1 MKVLHALLS
10 FNRGLVSRLALARI
24 DLKRLALAAETF
36 ANWMPRTLGSMMLRP
51 GLGYLGATRSNASSL
66 SIPFVFSVSDTALIE
81 LTNLAMRV
89 RVSDSVITRGSV
101 SSAITNS
108 TFSQYTDTVTMTI
121 ASPAVITYAGAD
133 NFAVNDPV
141 TFTTTGALPTGIVAG
156 TTYYVK
162 TVNSGTNAIT
172 IAATAGGAAINTSG
186 AQSGVHTMQAYYHL
200 AGWTDSDESGAISA
214 WYAGGYLSLI
224 GTGTNSAMRD
234 QQVTVAV
241 ADQNDEHALA
251 ININRGE
258 VTLRIG
264 SSSGGEQYIAATTL
278 RAGYHSIAFTPT
290 GDFHIRLSNVADTA
304 ALVDSIAVEAVGD
317 MALTTPWPAAALSE
331 VRFDQSGDVI
341 FCACRGYVQMRI
353 ERHATRSWSVVKYA
367 PSDGPF
373 RADNAESI
381 RISAA
386 AISGDTTLTA
396 SKDLFAATHVGA
408 LFRLTSA
415 GQTVSSTLTAEDT
428 FTNPIRV
435 TGTGSGRNFSSE
447 LTAAPTF
454 SGTTSLTLQR
464 SIAEPGD
471 WVDVSAYTT
480 VGVRTHNDALDNQ
493 VVYYRIG
500 IKTGDYTALDG
511 VLSQLIFSAGSITG
525 IARVTGY
532 TSPTS
537 VSAAVLSDL
546 GGTASTANWA
556 EGAWSAKRGYPTSVV
571 LHDGRLWWAGKDK
584 INGSVSDAF
593 SSFDDEIEGDSG
605 PISRS
610 IGAGPVDTINW
621 LVSAANLMVGG
632 QGSEYVARASSL
644 DEPLTPT
651 QFGLKSV
658 STLGSAALRA
668 IKVDNSV
675 VFVQRNGTR
684 AYEIS
689 LDSGSYNYVSS
700 DLTALVPEIGS
711 PSIVRIAVQ
720 RMPDTRIHCVR
731 SDGLV
736 AVLVFDKVENVSCW
750 LLVETDGDIE
760 DVAVLPGSEEDSV
773 YYTVKR
779 TINSATVR
787 FIEKWALESECVG
800 GTTNRQ
806 ADAFVSFTNGPAS
819 ATITGL
825 SHLEG
830 ESVVVWADGKC
841 LADAAGEIA
850 TFTVASGQIAA
861 TDGGSTYLATTGI
874 VGLPYTAQF
883 KSAKLALASQAGV
896 PLTQKK
902 RIDHLGLVLAD
913 THAQGLR
920 YGQDFDNLDGLPQT
934 EDWTTVD
941 PDLIWEEY
949 DADAFELNGEWS
961 TDARLCLE
969 ASAPRPCTVLAAVIG
984 VSGHDKA

>member
-1 MKVLHALLS
+1 MKVLHSLLA

-24 DLKRLALAAETF
+24 DLKRLALAAATF
-36 ANWMPRTLGSMMLRP
+36 SNWMPRTLGSMMLRP
-51 GLGYLGATRSNASSL
+51 GLAYLSSTRSDAAAL
-66 SIPFVFSVSDTALIE
+66 SVPFVFSVSDTALIE

-89 RVSDSVITRGSV
+89 RVSDIVISRGAV
-101 SSAITNS
+101 SSAVTN
-108 TFSQYTDTVTMTI
+108 
-121 ASPAVITYAGAD
+121 G
-133 NFAVNDPV
+133 
-141 TFTTTGALPTGIVAG
+141 TFTSNLT
-156 TTYYVK
+156 
-162 TVNSGTNAIT
+162 
-172 IAATAGGAAINTSG
+172 
-186 AQSGVHTMQAYYHL
+186 
-200 AGWTDSDESGAISA
+200 GWTDSDESGGTSA
-214 WYAGGYLSLI
+214 WLTGGYMSLI
-224 GTGTNSAMRD
+224 GNGTNSAIRD
-234 QQVTVAV
+234 QQVTVA
-241 ADQNDEHALA
+241 AGDQGDEHALT
-251 ININRGE
+251 IVVTRGE
-258 VTLRIG
+258 VVLQVG
-264 SSSGGEQYIAATTL
+264 SSAGGEQYIAATTL
-278 RAGYHSIAFTPT
+278 RAGNHSLAFTPT
-290 GDFHIRLSNVADTA
+290 GNFHIRLANASATA
-304 ALVDSIAVEAVGD
+304 ALIDSIAVAGSGD
-317 MALTTPWPAAALSE
+317 MVVTTTWPTAALSE
-331 VRFDQSGDVI
+331 VRFEQSGDVI
-341 FCACRGYVQMRI
+341 FCACRGYQQMRI
-353 ERHATRSWSVVKYA
+353 ERHATRSWSVVEYA
-367 PSDGPF
+367 PKDGPF
-373 RADNAESI
+373 MAGNTGPV
-381 RISAA
+381 RISSS
-386 AISGDTTLTA
+386 AISGDVTLTA
-396 SKDLFAATHVGA
+396 TKDLFYSTQVGA
-408 LFRLTSA
+408 LFRLTSV
-415 GQTVSSTLTAEDT
+415 GQTVTTLVTAEDT
-428 FTNPIRV
+428 FTDPIRV
-435 TGTGSGRNFSSE
+435 TGIGTGRIFTYSA
-447 LTAAPTF
+447 LAAPTF
-454 SGTTSLTLQR
+454 TGTTTIKIQR
-464 SIAEPGD
+464 SVAEPGD
-471 WVDVSAYTT
+471 WVDVGTFTVPATT
-480 VGVRTHNDALDNQ
+480 TFSDGLDNQ
-493 VVYYRIG
+493 IAYYRIG
-500 IKTGDYTALDG
+500 VKTGDFTPGDSITTTLVYT
-511 VLSQLIFSAGSITG
+511 AGSIDG
-525 IARVTGY
+525 IAKITAY
-532 TSPTS
+532 SSATS
-537 VSAAVLSDL
+537 VSAAVLKTL
-546 GGTASTANWA
+546 GGTASTEEWA
-556 EGAWSAKRGYPTSVV
+556 EGAWSAKRGYPTAVV

-584 INGSVSDAF
+584 IHGSVSDAF
-593 SSFDDEIEGDSG
+593 DSFDEEVEGDSG

-651 QFGLKSV
+651 QFGLKTV

-800 GTTNRQ
+800 GTTNKQ

-841 LADAAGEIA
+841 LADAAGDIA

-874 VGLPYTAQF
+874 VGIPYTAQF
-883 KSAKLALASQAGV
+883 KSAKLALASQSGA

-934 EDWTTVD
+934 EDWATVD
-941 PDLIWEEY
+941 PDSIWEEY